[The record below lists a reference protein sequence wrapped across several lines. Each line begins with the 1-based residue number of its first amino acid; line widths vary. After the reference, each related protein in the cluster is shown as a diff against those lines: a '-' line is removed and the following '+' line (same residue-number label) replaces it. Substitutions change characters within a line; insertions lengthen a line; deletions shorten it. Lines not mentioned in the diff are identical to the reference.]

1 MAGQGNESA
10 PAAASRRTHG
20 DCACGSRT
28 SLIYEKGPRTKERFA
43 RGNSLSAKYI
53 IGIDLGTT
61 NSALASCDIT
71 ISDEE
76 SRIELCSIPQLINPD
91 EVAERT
97 LLPSFLYIP
106 GELDF
111 PKGSI
116 SVPWD
121 PEARFVVGELARK
134 RGAESP
140 NRLVASAK
148 SWLSYPEVNRTMPI
162 LPWQSPA
169 EVPKLSP
176 VDVSSQYLQHLSKAW
191 EGGHSRKHE
200 EAALAEQEI
209 LLTVPASFNEE
220 ARELTR
226 RAAEQAGYQH
236 VTLLEEP
243 QAAFYAWLEAQGD
256 GWRDR
261 IRVGDLVLICD
272 VGGGTT
278 DFSLIM
284 VSEENGELVLKR
296 VAVGDHI
303 LLGGDN
309 MDLALARL
317 LQRRLESSG
326 QRIDTWQ
333 LLGLWHQCRFA
344 KEQLFQS
351 PKTKSAP
358 ITLLGKGT
366 KLIGGTIKTELARED
381 LDQVV
386 VEGFFPRVA
395 SSELPLRQRRV
406 GFQELGLPY
415 AADPAVTKHLARFLS
430 EQVRNSPESSGIRRG
445 RSGLACPTH
454 VLFNGGVMKAAVL
467 RDRVVEVLNG
477 WLRQEGFDALGAEQ
491 ILEAPDLE
499 HAVARG
505 AAYYGK
511 ARDGRGVRIRSGASR
526 TYYIGIESA
535 MPAVPGMEAPLKALC
550 VVPFGMEEGA
560 EATIPNREF
569 GLVVGEPAEF
579 RFLSSSVRKQD
590 HIGSLLED
598 WGADIEELNP
608 LEVTLNVDGQQGA
621 VVPVRLETRVTELGT
636 LEVWC
641 VSRNDAQRWKLELN
655 IREKTTQ

>member
-1 MAGQGNESA
+1 
-10 PAAASRRTHG
+10 
-20 DCACGSRT
+20 
-28 SLIYEKGPRTKERFA
+28 LV
-43 RGNSLSAKYI
+43 AKYI
-53 IGIDLGTT
+53 VGIDLGTT
-61 NSALASCDIT
+61 NSALARCDAT
-71 ISDEE
+71 AAEDE
-76 SRIELCSIPQLINPD
+76 SRIEIRSIPQLVNAN
-91 EVAERT
+91 EVAERS

-106 GELDF
+106 GEFDF
-111 PKGSI
+111 PKGSFAL
-116 SVPWD
+116 PWE
-121 PEARFVVGELARK
+121 PEPKFVIGELARK

-148 SWLSYPEVNRTMPI
+148 SWLSYAAVNRTAPI
-162 LPWQSPA
+162 LPWQAPD

-176 VDVSSQYLQHLSKAW
+176 VEASSQFLQYLRSMW
-191 EGGHSRKHE
+191 DSG
-200 EAALAEQEI
+200 EAREQRELALAEQDV
-209 LLTVPASFNEE
+209 LLTVPASFDEE

-226 RAAEQAGYQH
+226 RAAEQAGYQQ

-243 QAAFYAWLEAQGD
+243 QAAFYAWLESQGD
-256 GWRDR
+256 RWRR
-261 IRVGDLVLICD
+261 QIKVGDLVLVCD

-284 VSEENGELVLKR
+284 VSEENGDLMLKR

-309 MDLALARL
+309 MDLALARV
-317 LQRRLESSG
+317 LQQRLTVSG
-326 QRIDTWQ
+326 HRIDTWQ
-333 LLGLWHQCRFA
+333 LHALWHQCRFA
-344 KEQLFQS
+344 KEKLFES
-351 PKTKSAP
+351 PRTQKHP

-366 KLIGGTIKTELARED
+366 KLVGGTIKTELARDD
-381 LDQVV
+381 LDQIL
-386 VEGFFPRVA
+386 VEGFFPKVA
-395 SSELPLRQRRV
+395 SGELPARQRRV

-415 AADPAVTKHLARFLS
+415 AADPAITKHLAQFLS
-430 EQVRNSPESSGIRRG
+430 EQIRNSPEAASIRRG

-467 RDRVVEVLNG
+467 RGRMVEVLNG

-505 AAYYGK
+505 GAYYGK
-511 ARDGRGVRIRSGASR
+511 ARRGRGVRIRSGASR

-550 VVPFGMEEGA
+550 VVPFGMEEGT
-560 EATIPNREF
+560 EATIPDKEF

-590 HIGSLLED
+590 QGGSLLED
-598 WGADIEELNP
+598 WGDDIEELSP
-608 LEVTLNVDGQQGA
+608 LEVTLKLDGQQGT

-641 VSRNDAQRWKLELN
+641 VSRDGKQRWKLELN
-655 IREKTTQ
+655 IREKTGR

>member
-1 MAGQGNESA
+1 M
-10 PAAASRRTHG
+10 
-20 DCACGSRT
+20 
-28 SLIYEKGPRTKERFA
+28 
-43 RGNSLSAKYI
+43 SAKYI
-53 IGIDLGTT
+53 VGIDLGTT
-61 NSALASCDIT
+61 NSALARYDLEAS
-71 ISDEE
+71 EE
-76 SRIELCSIPQLINPD
+76 ASRIEVCSIPQLINPN

-111 PKGSI
+111 PKDST
-116 SVPWD
+116 SLPW
-121 PEARFVVGELARK
+121 EAKPKFVVGELARK

-148 SWLSYPEVNRTMPI
+148 SWLSYAGVNRTSPI
-162 LPWQSPA
+162 LPWQAPA
-169 EVPKLSP
+169 EVLKLSP
-176 VDVSSQYLQHLSKAW
+176 VETSSEFLQHLSRAW
-191 EGGHSRKHE
+191 EGSASG
-200 EAALAEQEI
+200 EQGEVPLGEQDI
-209 LLTVPASFNEE
+209 LLTVPASFDEE

-243 QAAFYAWLEAQGD
+243 QAAFYAWLESQGD
-256 GWRDR
+256 TWRRR
-261 IRVGDLVLICD
+261 IHVGDLVLVCD

-284 VSEENGELVLKR
+284 VSEEDGDLTLKR

-317 LQRRLESSG
+317 LQQRLEASG
-326 QRIDTWQ
+326 YRIDTWQ
-333 LLGLWHQCRFA
+333 LHGLWHQCRFA
-344 KEQLFQS
+344 KEQLFES
-351 PKTKSAP
+351 RKTKTRP

-366 KLIGGTIKTELARED
+366 KLVGGTIKTELARED
-381 LDQVV
+381 LDQVLI
-386 VEGFFPRVA
+386 EGFFPKVA
-395 SSELPLRQRRV
+395 SNELPARQRRV

-415 AADPAVTKHLARFLS
+415 AADPAVTRHLARFLS
-430 EQVRNSPESSGIRRG
+430 EQVRNSPESGGIRRG
-445 RSGLACPTH
+445 PSGLACPTH

-467 RDRVVEVLNG
+467 RERLVEVLNS
-477 WLRQEGFDALGAEQ
+477 WLEQEGFNALGAEQ

-499 HAVARG
+499 HAVACG

-511 ARDGRGVRIRSGASR
+511 ARRGQGVRIRSGASR
-526 TYYIGIESA
+526 TYYIGIESS

-550 VVPFGMEEGA
+550 VVPFGMEEGT
-560 EATIPNREF
+560 EATIPDREF

-579 RFLSSSVRKQD
+579 RFLTSTIRKQD
-590 HIGSLLED
+590 QAGNLLED
-598 WGADIEELNP
+598 WGTDLEELSP
-608 LEVTLNVDGQQGA
+608 LEVTLNLDGRQGT
-621 VVPVRLETRVTELGT
+621 VVPVRIETRVTELGT

-641 VSRNDAQRWKLELN
+641 VSRDGTNRWKLELN
-655 IREKTTQ
+655 IRETTGR